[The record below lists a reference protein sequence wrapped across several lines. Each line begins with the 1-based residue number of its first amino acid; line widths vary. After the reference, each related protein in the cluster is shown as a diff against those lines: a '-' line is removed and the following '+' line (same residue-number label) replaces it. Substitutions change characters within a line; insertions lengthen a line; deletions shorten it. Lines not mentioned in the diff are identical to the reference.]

1 MTGAD
6 FSWSGL
12 EVCWTG
18 RAARGVIGAMC
29 VLALAFDRHP
39 RWRLVLAGNR
49 DELHAR
55 PAAPL
60 HRWEG
65 PGRVLAG
72 QNLSGGG
79 TWLGVSE
86 EGRLAVVT
94 NLRGYGAPEPS
105 RPSRGL
111 LLRDLLAGEGGY
123 ARPSDQ
129 DLDGFNPFN
138 LFALMDGRLMFWSNR
153 PKTDRRMLGPGLYGA
168 SNGPLDA
175 PWPKTVRLKAALE
188 GWLQADGERPEA
200 LLDALR
206 DDRPPPGKGGPPSD
220 APEPPQTPV
229 FIRNALYGTRCSTVV
244 AIDRDGRGT
253 IVERRFDAK
262 GAADGETTLE
272 FAWPW

>member
-1 MTGAD
+1 
-6 FSWSGL
+6 
-12 EVCWTG
+12 
-18 RAARGVIGAMC
+18 MC
-29 VLALAFDRHP
+29 VLALAFDSHP

-60 HRWEG
+60 HRWDG

-72 QNLSGGG
+72 RDLSGGG

-94 NLRGYGAPEPS
+94 NLRGFGPPEDG

-111 LLRDLLAGEGGY
+111 LLRDLLAGEGDY
-123 ARPSDQ
+123 ARPNVE

-138 LFALMDGRLMFWSNR
+138 LFALIDGGLEFWTNR
-153 PKTDRRMLGPGLYGA
+153 PEPERRKLGPGLYGA

-188 GWLQADGERPEA
+188 AWLQSDAGRPEA

-206 DDRPPPGKGGPPSD
+206 DDRPPPIEAGPPSD
-220 APEPPQTPV
+220 APEPPQTPI
-229 FIRNALYGTRCSTVV
+229 FIRNPLYGTRCSTVV
-244 AIDRDGRGT
+244 AIDRDGRGL
-253 IVERRFDAK
+253 IVERRYD
-262 GAADGETTLE
+262 ADGQAAGETALA
-272 FAWPW
+272 FGWPW